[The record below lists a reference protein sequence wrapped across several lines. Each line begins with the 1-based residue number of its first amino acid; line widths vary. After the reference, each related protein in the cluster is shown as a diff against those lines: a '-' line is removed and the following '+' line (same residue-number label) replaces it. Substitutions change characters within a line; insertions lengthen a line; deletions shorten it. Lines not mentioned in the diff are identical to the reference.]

1 MVSCDICVRKEGMAV
16 GGVYRE
22 GWGLACER
30 DDEAGERRAHR
41 QKRGEK
47 QRQDQEAE
55 INNGGDVV
63 CSSGWW

>member
-1 MVSCDICVRKEGMAV
+1 MAV
-16 GGVYRE
+16 GWVYRE